1 MQISQCI
8 TQIKLILSTIYSI
21 DQPNKEQF
29 RFFFLVALL
38 KQIVNIKHIEES
50 NKNHFHY
57 ILKIIWHFTNNR
69 KSFTNI
75 GIYN

>member
-1 MQISQCI
+1 M
-8 TQIKLILSTIYSI
+8 LSDADFSI
-21 DQPNKEQF
+21 DRSAKQ
-29 RFFFLVALL
+29 RAVSIFFLVALL